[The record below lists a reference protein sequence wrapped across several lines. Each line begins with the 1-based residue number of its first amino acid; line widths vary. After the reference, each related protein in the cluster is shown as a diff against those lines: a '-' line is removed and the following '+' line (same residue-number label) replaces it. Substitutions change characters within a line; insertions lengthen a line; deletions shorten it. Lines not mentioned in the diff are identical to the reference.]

1 MMTLTRCHFDAMTKT
16 FNNLTV
22 LVHGDGSITAEGKL
36 LRICSESKLNDL
48 ADDIR
53 SAQCWLRDVRRRQA
67 EETTPELPM
76 E

>member
-1 MMTLTRCHFDAMTKT
+1 MTLKRFHFDAMTKT
-16 FNNLTV
+16 FGNLTV
-22 LVHGDGSITAEGKL
+22 LVHGDGSITAGAEPIRFYL
-36 LRICSESKLNDL
+36 TESELNAL

-67 EETTPELPM
+67 ENETPELPM